1 MASVV
6 GVWLGEFA
14 KFGRPEAAAHQTAGA
29 EAGRNRQGQDGI
41 IAAVET
47 VKKAVVVHQEKPMRA
62 SAILSDPEAVVCL
75 LMDRFAPA

>member
-6 GVWLGEFA
+6 GVWLREFA
-14 KFGRPEAAAHQTAGA
+14 KFGRPESAIHRSAGA
-29 EAGRNRQGQDGI
+29 EAGRHRLGQDGV
-41 IAAVET
+41 AAAET
-47 VKKAVVVHQEKPMRA
+47 VKKAVVVQQKPMRA

>member
-6 GVWLGEFA
+6 GVWLGKFA
-14 KFGRPEAAAHQTAGA
+14 RFGRSEAAAHQSAGA
-29 EAGRNRQGQDGI
+29 KPGQHRQGQDGV
-41 IAAVET
+41 AAAET
-47 VKKAVVVHQEKPMRA
+47 VKKAVVVQQKPMRA

>member
-6 GVWLGEFA
+6 GFWLGEFA
-14 KFGRPEAAAHQTAGA
+14 KFGRSESALQSAGA
-29 EAGRNRQGQDGI
+29 EAGRHRQGKDGI
-41 IAAVET
+41 IAAAE
-47 VKKAVVVHQEKPMRA
+47 KAVVVHQEKPMRA